1 MTDLQERYTRQQ
13 QIVPADRL
21 ATCCASVVGVG
32 AIGRQVSIQLAA
44 IGVPEL
50 QLIDPDTVEPVN
62 LACQAFREA
71 DLGSSKVEC
80 TAVFCQQLNSEIRI
94 EPSCERFR
102 RRAQT
107 GNVLFCC
114 VDSIDTRRLI
124 WDAVKDR
131 VLFFADARMSA
142 ETLRVLTVAC
152 PRGKEY
158 YPSTLFRSEE
168 AYVGACTARSTVFCA
183 NIAAGMML
191 EQFSRWLRRLPTDPD
206 LQLNLLASELH
217 VPTA

>member
-1 MTDLQERYTRQQ
+1 MTDLRERYMRQQ

-21 ATCCASVVGVG
+21 SACRASVVGIG

-44 IGVPEL
+44 IGIPEL

-62 LACQAFREA
+62 LACQAFMEE
-71 DLGSSKVEC
+71 DLGSSKVES
-80 TAVFCQQLNSEIRI
+80 TAVFCRQLNSEVEIT
-94 EPSCERFR
+94 PCCERFR
-102 RRAQT
+102 RRAEI

-114 VDSIDTRRLI
+114 VDSIETRRLI
-124 WDAVKDR
+124 WEGVKDR

-142 ETLRVLTVAC
+142 ETLRVLTVTG
-152 PRGKEY
+152 PDGRQH

-217 VPTA
+217 VPQI